1 MNGMTLFL
9 LLLLAAGAPEANE
22 LQFRFIGN
30 DGFEI
35 SDGTATILVDFPY
48 QSGAFGYMS
57 FDPAEL
63 EARSNALCLFTHRHA
78 DHFDPGA
85 LEGVGCAVA
94 GPAEVLAKV
103 DETLRLGDGPSWE
116 FGQAQIECLDTV
128 HNDLDHCSYVIH
140 WHDRSIFFTGDVEE
154 LSGLFGLQEPLD
166 VIILSS
172 WLAPQAP
179 QIRAKFP
186 GAKIVISHHVAGEE
200 RALRSGCIVP
210 VQGSS
215 YSW

>member
-1 MNGMTLFL
+1 MTRLL
-9 LLLLAAGAPEANE
+9 LLLLAVSPAAAQDLE
-22 LQFRFIGN
+22 FRFIGN
-30 DGFEI
+30 NGFEI
-35 SDGTATILVDFPY
+35 SDGAGTILVDFPY

-63 EARSNALCLFTHRHA
+63 EARDNALCLFTHSHA

-85 LEGVGCAVA
+85 IEGVGCLVA
-94 GPAEVLAKV
+94 GPAEVLAAV
-103 DETLRLGDGPSWE
+103 DEIIRLGPGPSWE
-116 FGQAQIECLDTV
+116 FDQAEIDCLDTV
-128 HNDLDHCSYVIH
+128 HDDLDHCSYVIR
-140 WHDRSIFFTGDVEE
+140 WQDRSIFFTGDVEE
-154 LSGLFGLQEPLD
+154 ISGLFGLQEPLD

-200 RALRSGCIVP
+200 RAARSGCIVP